1 MKLNLYGKFI
11 LAYLLFGILAFLYV
25 HIYACPVT
33 LQEMERRE
41 ALERYAEAV
50 AIADTYGI
58 TFYTNQI
65 SSDDLYTNLKI
76 LNSYTSNTI
85 WFINPDGSVLLVS
98 APDTAA
104 TLDSEAD
111 SGFTISEFDPAS
123 FGNTNYLVGNF
134 YGHFSEDM
142 LSVSAPI
149 TSNFETRGYVV
160 IHTPCSR
167 LADMQLKIRHTF
179 YLSLGITLL
188 LSLTI
193 MLFFAR
199 SIFKPLKKIR
209 KATREY
215 AKGNLEYRIEINSK
229 DEIGQLASS
238 LNYMSK
244 EIAKS
249 DDFQRKFVANIS
261 HDFRSPLTS
270 IKGYAQA
277 MMDGI
282 IEPEQHEKYLNI
294 IISETE
300 RLQNLTESILTLNR
314 YDSNSLTIEKTPFDI
329 NGVIRNTAALFEGKC
344 KPKRIS
350 IQLILCGQELNV
362 FADKGK
368 IQQVIYNLVDNAIK
382 FSHQNSKI
390 IIETAIRNEKV
401 FVSVKDSGIGIPKES
416 LPEVWNRF
424 YKTDLSRGKDKKGS
438 GLGLSITR
446 EIIYAHGETIDV
458 ISTEGVGS
466 EFVFSLEKAQEKG
479 LDLL

>member
-11 LAYLLFGILAFLYV
+11 IAYLIFGILAFLYV
-25 HIYACPVT
+25 YAYACPDT
-33 LQEMERRE
+33 LREMERRE
-41 ALERYAEAV
+41 AASCYAEAV

-58 TFYTNQI
+58 TYYTNQI
-65 SSDDLYTNLKI
+65 SSEDLYANLKL
-76 LNSYTSNTI
+76 LNDYASNII
-85 WFINPDGSVLLVS
+85 WFVNTDGAVLLS
-98 APDTAA
+98 TGEDSDDAPSI
-104 TLDSEAD
+104 TLPD
-111 SGFTISEFDPAS
+111 FDPAA
-123 FGNTNYLVGNF
+123 FGSANYMVGSF
-134 YGHFSEDM
+134 YGTFSEHV

-149 TSNFETRGYVV
+149 TSNFDTRGYVV
-160 IHTPCSR
+160 IHTPCSQ
-167 LADMQLKIRHTF
+167 LADMQNKVAHTF
-179 YLSLGITLL
+179 YLSLAVTLF
-188 LSLTI
+188 LSLTV

-199 SIFKPLKKIR
+199 SVFKPLKKIR

-215 AKGNLEYRIEINSK
+215 AKGNMEYRIPVNGQ
-229 DEIGQLASS
+229 DEIGQLAAS

-249 DDFQRKFVANIS
+249 DDFQKKFVANIS

-282 IEPEQHEKYLNI
+282 IEPEQYEKYLNI
-294 IISETE
+294 IVSETE

-314 YDSNSLTIEKTPFDI
+314 YDSNSLTIEKSSFDVNRI
-329 NGVIRNTAALFEGKC
+329 IRDTAALFEGKC
-344 KPKRIS
+344 RPKKIA
-350 IQLILCGQELNV
+350 IQLILCGHELMV
-362 FADKGK
+362 YADKGK
-368 IQQVIYNLVDNAIK
+368 IQQVIYNLTDNAIK

-390 IIETAIRNEKV
+390 IIETAVHNDKV
-401 FVSVKDSGIGIPKES
+401 FVSVKDFGIGIPKES
-416 LPEVWNRF
+416 ISDVWNRF